1 MKLFQKQ
8 DRQPCTKM
16 NSSVLNCGQRIS
28 VIGTS
33 GSGKTT
39 LARQIVQWLTIPHIE
54 LDALHWEPNWV
65 EVPND
70 VMRDRV
76 SQALSCSA
84 WVVDGNYSQVL
95 DIVWSQA
102 ETVAWLDYSLPVIMS
117 RLMQRT
123 FQRVITQQEVCNGNR
138 ETWKTSFSRD
148 SILLWALQTYK
159 KRRKE
164 YPILLNKPEYA
175 HLQVVHL
182 LSPQA
187 TRDWLSSL
195 KT

>member
-1 MKLFQKQ
+1 
-8 DRQPCTKM
+8 M
-16 NSSVLNCGQRIS
+16 NSSVLNCGPRIS

-39 LARQIVQWLTIPHIE
+39 LARQIAQWFIIPHIE

-65 EVPND
+65 EVPDD

-76 SQALSCSA
+76 SQALSCST

-102 ETVAWLDYSLPVIMS
+102 ETLVRLDVWLDYSLPVIMS
-117 RLMQRT
+117 RLVQQT

-148 SILLWALQTYK
+148 SILLWALHDLCLFQQ
-159 KRRKE
+159 
-164 YPILLNKPEYA
+164 P
-175 HLQVVHL
+175 
-182 LSPQA
+182 
-187 TRDWLSSL
+187 
-195 KT
+195 